1 MIALTA
7 LASAAGAA
15 EKPAAMALLPRLVG
29 EARLGPANALLHTVQ
44 DVGVVLGPAIG
55 AVLLAVAPASIAFV
69 VNAATFGL
77 SALLISTM
85 RIRGATIEGRVEEGV
100 LGQIRHG
107 LHTARVTPF
116 VIPLFVVVAMVEFTY
131 GAQTVQLVLYADRE
145 LGLSTGGYGVLLAAA
160 GVGGVLSAIV
170 NGRLATSTSV
180 SVIVVAMGGV
190 VCASQLGY
198 AAVEVVGVAVII
210 SVAAGAAMVAA
221 EVVAETALAR
231 IIPAD
236 VLGRIMGV
244 FDALSVAAMV
254 AGALLA
260 PVLIASTSLGTSF
273 LVLGLAALLVT
284 LACLGGLRGLDALS
298 KRRAD
303 ALASRVAVIESLPI
317 TMGVPR
323 LVLEQLASASQVCP
337 LPDGVDVVVQGAPA
351 HAFYVVTEG
360 RVVVHR
366 DGQVLAH
373 LGAGECFGE
382 RGLLDKA
389 PRNATVTTEVRQHH
403 PAVGRRSLARRPAVV
418 GDARVRARPLDRR
431 TVDPT
436 GLDRGPVRRRRS
448 VDRIVRFA
456 GSTVLVVGAGYPGKR
471 RAYQRMAE
479 LGVSPIVVDEPG
491 HWSESLVADGL
502 ATAWLPAPV
511 IGDADHDAAAIV
523 DALDRSAIRPDGVFT
538 IWENSVCVAA
548 RVAEALGLPG
558 NPPESVDAA
567 RSKIRMRETSAQ
579 LGLPTP
585 RAQRVRSLDELFAAA
600 ERSAFR
606 PS

>member
-1 MIALTA
+1 MAIHDARALIGASAASQLGDWLYNAALLGYVYSATGSAAWVGAATICRLLPYVFLGPIGGTMADSYDRRTVLFAGDVIRLVLMLSLAAVVAAEGAVAFVIALTA

-69 VNAATFGL
+69 VNAATFAV

-85 RIRGATIEGRVEEGV
+85 RIRGAPVEGRVEEGV

-180 SVIVVAMGGV
+180 SVIVVAMGAA

-198 AAVEVVGVAVII
+198 AAVEVVWVAVII

-260 PVLIASTSLGTSF
+260 PVLIAGTSLGTSF
-273 LVLGLAALLVT
+273 LVLGLAALIVT
-284 LACLGGLRGLDALS
+284 LVCLGGLRGLDALS
-298 KRRAD
+298 RRRAD

-389 PRNATVTTEVRQHH
+389 PRNATVTTEVASTILRLDGE
-403 PAVGRRSLARRPAVV
+403 VLL
-418 GDARVRARPLDRR
+418 DALQSSA
-431 TVDPT
+431 T
-436 GLDRGPVRRRRS
+436 
-448 VDRIVRFA
+448 
-456 GSTVLVVGAGYPGKR
+456 LV
-471 RAYQRMAE
+471 
-479 LGVSPIVVDEPG
+479 S
-491 HWSESLVADGL
+491 
-502 ATAWLPAPV
+502 
-511 IGDADHDAAAIV
+511 
-523 DALDRSAIRPDGVFT
+523 ALDRSIAGRSI
-538 IWENSVCVAA
+538 
-548 RVAEALGLPG
+548 
-558 NPPESVDAA
+558 PPASTEVPFVDDAA
-567 RSKIRMRETSAQ
+567 WTGS
-579 LGLPTP
+579 
-585 RAQRVRSLDELFAAA
+585 
-600 ERSAFR
+600 
-606 PS
+606 